1 MVKRLC
7 ISVPDEDAE
16 YIEVNNISP
25 SSFLQQEI
33 QRMREYDAG
42 RKDLLMKIQVRE
54 EHIVKLNQKIMEL
67 QEKIDSTGNNGVI

>member
-1 MVKRLC
+1 
-7 ISVPDEDAE
+7 
-16 YIEVNNISP
+16 VNNISP